1 MPKSYF
7 RSSSFKNFL
16 EDYTPGSPRWL
27 APSTLEPG
35 LYAVP
40 SIMCR
45 SENTEFTHFVS
56 FLQLLS
62 SFLIIFFWTCHYY
75 KGEKLNI
82 NPALPLQ
89 TADSTVRTR
98 CYTVLLFLISAQP
111 IDMLKLSGKTLLLA
125 TLLNYQMTKLSQ
137 LTYCYLTQV
146 ILMIYVILKLRIL
159 MEKLT

>member
-1 MPKSYF
+1 MYTRNKIKFSKCHNSLHKSRSCTKFSARANLSMNISILWFIFIIKSIPTRRNRNNRACGMPPPPHPLHFSPQMKLVISSAKHSMPKSYF

-56 FLQLLS
+56 FL
-62 SFLIIFFWTCHYY
+62 
-75 KGEKLNI
+75 
-82 NPALPLQ
+82 
-89 TADSTVRTR
+89 
-98 CYTVLLFLISAQP
+98 
-111 IDMLKLSGKTLLLA
+111 
-125 TLLNYQMTKLSQ
+125 
-137 LTYCYLTQV
+137 
-146 ILMIYVILKLRIL
+146 
-159 MEKLT
+159 